1 LNICVNIF
9 TLIALKKEDNMKVV
23 HIITGGNGRGGAEGA
38 LLRLVDHTSGS
49 IEHIVYTLQ
58 DMPDY
63 APDFLDVGI
72 SLHSLNIKNPKDF
85 LLNLAKFKKNMQRIQ
100 PDLIQTWMRHPNF
113 MFGLIGKSL
122 GIPVVWNIR
131 QGTLDKKTLGFRNTV
146 ILKANATLSKSVPT
160 KIINCSLRSIKLH
173 KEIGYADK
181 FVYIPNG
188 SIIEIKLSQKKPKT
202 LLMSSFT
209 VGHVGRYSIAKN
221 HKLFI
226 NAFVQFHSVYKDS
239 HALMAGPGV
248 TLSNSSF
255 KESFSSVLN
264 NSFKL
269 LGQIDSRDEL
279 FDIYKKMDCLVLS
292 SITEGFPNVLIEAMS
307 CGVPCISTDVGDARE
322 IIADTGW
329 IVPSEDQNALEKALE
344 EAYREYL
351 DFPEDWAAR
360 REKAYKRV
368 VENYSV
374 EKMCERYIDVW
385 NDAINQT
392 TRKRSQ

>member
-1 LNICVNIF
+1 
-9 TLIALKKEDNMKVV
+9 MKVI

-38 LLRLVDHTSGS
+38 LLRLVSQTADS
-49 IEHIVYTLQ
+49 IEHTVYTLQ

-63 APDFLDVGI
+63 APDFLKVGI
-72 SLHSLNIKNPKDF
+72 KLSSLNIKAPKQF
-85 LLNLAKFKKNMQRIQ
+85 ISNLAKFKKDISEIQ
-100 PDLIQTWMRHPNF
+100 PDIIQTWMRHPNF

-131 QGTLDKKTLGFRNTV
+131 QGTLNRKTLGFKNTV
-146 ILKANATLSKSVPT
+146 ILKANAALSKNIPT

-173 KEIGYADK
+173 KQMGYADK

-188 SIIEIKLSQKKPKT
+188 SFIETQLHSKGPLN
-202 LLMSSFT
+202 SSDSIFT
-209 VGHVGRYSIAKN
+209 IGHVGRYSKAKN
-221 HKLFI
+221 HQLFI
-226 NAFVQFHSVYKDS
+226 HAFNKFHSVFKDTY
-239 HALMAGPGV
+239 ALMAGPGV
-248 TLSNSSF
+248 TLSNTGF
-255 KESFSSVLN
+255 KEEFASILN
-264 NSFKL
+264 NSHKL
-269 LGQIDSRDEL
+269 LGQINTREEL
-279 FDIYKKMDCLVLS
+279 ADIYKKMDCLVLS

-307 CGVPCISTDVGDARE
+307 FGVPCISTDVGDARE

-351 DFPEDWAAR
+351 DFPEKWTAR

-368 VENYSV
+368 VENYSI

-385 NDAINQT
+385 NDTVNQT
-392 TRKRSQ
+392 TRKRGQ